1 MKGLTS
7 TDWQLQNNDGDVNCS
22 VGNIDD
28 NTVITMYGAIWILG
42 ISGGTLMKYMTI

>member
-7 TDWQLQNNDGDVNCS
+7 TDWQLRNNHGDVNYS

-28 NTVITMYGAIWILG
+28 DIVITMYGARWILE